1 MKRVKKSF
9 NVSVIIGSN
18 NDFSNLPELQ
28 EMSDIDR
35 NLIACEGR
43 SYIGKWWYL
52 KPL

>member
-1 MKRVKKSF
+1 MKRIKSKF
-9 NVSVIIGSN
+9 NVTIITGSE
-18 NDFSNLPELQ
+18 NDYSRLPEIQLLN
-28 EMSDIDR
+28 DIDR